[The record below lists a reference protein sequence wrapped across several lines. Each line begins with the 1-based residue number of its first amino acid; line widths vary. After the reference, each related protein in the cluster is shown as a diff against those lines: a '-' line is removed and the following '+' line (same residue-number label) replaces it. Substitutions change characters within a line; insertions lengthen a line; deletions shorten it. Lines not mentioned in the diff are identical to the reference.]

1 MAAVTIRGDFGA
13 QENKICHCFHF
24 LPFYFA
30 MKWEDSH
37 ELCFNDLPVSFLH
50 ILLQVYS
57 SVPGVV

>member
-50 ILLQVYS
+50 ILLQV
-57 SVPGVV
+57 